1 MLVKVVGKRPVAI
14 APGTVPMES
23 VDLEFRGDGWTH
35 IESIIV
41 SSDSPE
47 MSDVSTCETD
57 LTA

>member
-35 IESIIV
+35 IETIIV
-41 SSDSPE
+41 SSD
-47 MSDVSTCETD
+47 
-57 LTA
+57 